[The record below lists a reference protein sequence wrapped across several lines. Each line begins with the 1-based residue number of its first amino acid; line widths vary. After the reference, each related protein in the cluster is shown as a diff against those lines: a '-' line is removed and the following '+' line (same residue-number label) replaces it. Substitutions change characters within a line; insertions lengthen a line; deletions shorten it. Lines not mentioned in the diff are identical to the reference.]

1 MAVFIDKGVFVVLR
15 NADDEFSNR
24 FVGVWLN
31 MTVFSFVARL
41 LIKELGKFVI
51 ALAGLSGVLCM
62 CVRIA
67 YPRGLVYDPNMSVD
81 LYDVMGWFSA
91 C

>member
-1 MAVFIDKGVFVVLR
+1 
-15 NADDEFSNR
+15 
-24 FVGVWLN
+24 
-31 MTVFSFVARL
+31 VFSVVARL
-41 LIKELGKFVI
+41 LIKELEKFVI
-51 ALAGLSGVLCM
+51 ALADLSGFFA